1 MESRK
6 HNGYQSRSDA
16 VRVAVRNAPLRYRL
30 FLRTPEGGG
39 YLEVSL

>member
-16 VRVAVRNAPLRYRL
+16 VRVAVPP

-39 YLEVSL
+39 FLEVSL